1 MDSGSARGRGI
12 LNTGERVRLDAER
25 VREETAGKLG
35 VGDLEVVFDA
45 VPALVFIIAADDTF
59 LGYRAGSIP
68 LYVPPETFLGRPVEA
83 VLPGN
88 VGVAIRKA
96 LAEARATGRQG
107 LVEYDLPLPG
117 GTGHFEAR
125 LVPLG
130 GGRVAALVMD
140 MTEPWRAQE
149 RLRESEERLRV
160 AFTMSPDAV
169 NISRLEDGVYIAV
182 NESFSR
188 LSGFQESEV
197 LGHTSAELGLWAD
210 RSHRTSLFEALRAG
224 GVVDDVEMAF
234 RRKDGT
240 TGTGLLS
247 TRVVSIGGQP
257 CLLTVTRDI
266 TDRKREEVERAALE
280 AQLRQAQKMEAIGRL
295 AGGVAHDFNNILTSI
310 LSTAELM
317 KGKLAPGHPC
327 RTDAEQIKEDA
338 LRAAELTRQLL
349 AFARRQMVAP
359 RAIRVDERAS
369 SMEKMLSRVL
379 GENVILAGEFAEDCW
394 PVLIDPGQFE
404 QVIVNLAV
412 NARDAMP
419 DGGRLTISAEN
430 VTVGTGQRLGELSSG
445 DYVRVTVTDSGS
457 GMSGEVLTH
466 IFEPF
471 FTTKGAHGVG
481 LGLATCYGIV
491 RQSGGDIL
499 VESTPGAGSRF
510 HVYLP
515 RAATTAEPEPEE
527 KAQDARGSET
537 VLVVEDD
544 AHVRSV
550 AVRILSEL
558 GYHILEAGDAREA
571 QVRADA
577 YVGPIDVA
585 IMDVVLPDGNGR
597 DAAKVLCARRPG
609 LSVLFVS
616 GYAEDL
622 LIHKGV
628 AARGIH
634 FLPKPYT
641 PRDLASAVRRTLD
654 SGKVGGNAGA

>member
-1 MDSGSARGRGI
+1 M
-12 LNTGERVRLDAER
+12 DAER
-25 VREETAGKLG
+25 ERDEATAGKLG
-35 VGDLEVVFDA
+35 AGDLEVVFDA

-59 LGYRAGSIP
+59 LGYRAGAIP
-68 LYVPPETFLGRPVEA
+68 PYVPPETFLGRPVEA
-83 VLPGN
+83 VLPGP

-96 LAEARATGRQG
+96 LAEARATGRQAR
-107 LVEYDLPLPG
+107 VEYDLPLPG

-125 LVPLG
+125 LVPLDE
-130 GGRVAALVMD
+130 GRVAALVMD
-140 MTEPWRAQE
+140 VTERWKAQE

-169 NISRLEDGVYIAV
+169 NITRLEDGVYIAV

-188 LSGFQESEV
+188 LSGWQESEV
-197 LGHTSAELGLWAD
+197 LGRTSAEIGLWAD
-210 RSHRTSLFEALRAG
+210 RSHRASLLEAVRAG
-224 GVVDDVEMAF
+224 SVVDDVEIAF

-247 TRVVSIGGQP
+247 TRVVSIGGKP

-266 TDRKREEVERAALE
+266 TDRKRAEEERAALE
-280 AQLRQAQKMEAIGRL
+280 AQLRQVQKMEAIGRL

-317 KGKLAPGHPC
+317 KGELAPGHPC
-327 RTDAEQIKEDA
+327 RADAEQIEEDA
-338 LRAAELTRQLL
+338 LRASELTRQLL

-359 RAIRVDERAS
+359 KAVRVDERAS
-369 SMEKMLSRVL
+369 GMEKMLCRVL
-379 GENVILAGEFAEDCW
+379 GENVILVTEFAEDCW
-394 PVLIDPGQFE
+394 PVLIDPGQLE

-430 VTVGTGQRLGELSSG
+430 VRVATDERCGELSPG
-445 DYVRVTVTDSGS
+445 DYVLMTVSDSGG
-457 GMSGEVLTH
+457 GMSSEVLTR

-471 FTTKGAHGVG
+471 FTTKGARGVG

-491 RQSGGDIL
+491 RQAGGEVL

-515 RAATTAEPEPEE
+515 RAAAAAAEPERED

-537 VLVVEDD
+537 LLIVEDD

-550 AVRILSEL
+550 AVRTLSEL
-558 GYHILEAGDAREA
+558 GYSILEASGAREA

-577 YVGPIDVA
+577 HLGPIDMVV
-585 IMDVVLPDGNGR
+585 MDVVLPDGNGR
-597 DAAKVLCARRPG
+597 DAAKVLCSRRPG

-622 LIHKGV
+622 LVHKGV
-628 AARGIH
+628 AARGLH

-641 PRDLASAVRRTLD
+641 PRDLASAVRRALD
-654 SGKVGGNAGA
+654 SSKAGGKASA